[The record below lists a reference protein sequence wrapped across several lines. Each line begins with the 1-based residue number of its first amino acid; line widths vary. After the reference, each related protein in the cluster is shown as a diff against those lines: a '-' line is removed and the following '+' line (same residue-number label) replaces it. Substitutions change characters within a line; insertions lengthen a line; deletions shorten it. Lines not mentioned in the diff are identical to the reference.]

1 MRILGLL
8 LALQIGVGPLPTGA
22 VSGRIRTVEGA
33 PAPHVRV
40 ALTTLQDPSVLMHI
54 TETDEA
60 GVYRISQVPPG
71 SYLIVAGRATTPTFY
86 PSAVNLTDAIPV
98 PVTEGVVLRDVDVT
112 LKNQPEPQPL
122 NGALLNALVSSGAVP
137 PPPGSGWITG
147 QVLVDGPHQWPDMR
161 LLVTMAYSWARGGG
175 GRSTTVNPD
184 GTFRFQV
191 GAAAGCRC
199 VVDVHIGITG
209 RDRPELPDDY
219 YVKFISDG
227 TTDLLHAI
235 LKLDQ
240 AVPDITIQ
248 LGVGQRVMGTIRRDN
263 GQAAGFVTV
272 DLLPR
277 SEADLKRLK
286 RTVESDASGNFVM
299 RGVAPGEYT
308 LIVNGRS
315 SMALSV
321 SENLP
326 ALNLVLTQDQILK

>member
-1 MRILGLL
+1 
-8 LALQIGVGPLPTGA
+8 
-22 VSGRIRTVEGA
+22 
-33 PAPHVRV
+33 
-40 ALTTLQDPSVLMHI
+40 
-54 TETDEA
+54 
-60 GVYRISQVPPG
+60 
-71 SYLIVAGRATTPTFY
+71 
-86 PSAVNLTDAIPV
+86 
-98 PVTEGVVLRDVDVT
+98 
-112 LKNQPEPQPL
+112 
-122 NGALLNALVSSGAVP
+122 
-137 PPPGSGWITG
+137 
-147 QVLVDGPHQWPDMR
+147 
-161 LLVTMAYSWARGGG
+161 
-175 GRSTTVNPD
+175 
-184 GTFRFQV
+184 
-191 GAAAGCRC
+191 
-199 VVDVHIGITG
+199 
-209 RDRPELPDDY
+209 
-219 YVKFISDG
+219 VKFISDG